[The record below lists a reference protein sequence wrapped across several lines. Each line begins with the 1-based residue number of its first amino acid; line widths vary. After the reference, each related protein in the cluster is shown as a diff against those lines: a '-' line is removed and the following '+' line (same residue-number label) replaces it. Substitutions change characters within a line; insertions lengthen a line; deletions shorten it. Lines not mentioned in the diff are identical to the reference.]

1 MAVLRAELP
10 EAVDPDEASLEVPLE
25 IHASAC
31 EGFPPEKVRAV
42 LENAR
47 TLGFSQYSF
56 DDQ

>member
-1 MAVLRAELP
+1 MALLRAELS
-10 EAVDPDEASLEVPLE
+10 EAVDPDEASLEIPLE

-31 EGFPPEKVRAV
+31 EGLPPEVRGV

-47 TLGFSQYSF
+47 TLRFSQYSF